1 MKIDKSN
8 YEAFFLDYHEGN
20 LDPQQVES
28 LMAFLDSEPGLR
40 SVFEEYEMIAASA
53 RGEVKYEEK
62 GKLKRGEVTP
72 ENYEWY
78 FAAYLEGELDTKERK
93 MVESFASVQPGMQK
107 ELGRMLQTK
116 LQPDYTLAFP
126 HKNALKRAVVIPLY
140 GKLLRIAGT
149 AAAVLVL
156 FYAGYLLIQQ
166 PDANLRLSNTLT
178 TPPQSHVEQI
188 LDLFGNVQDQMAET
202 LPEDNNVSDEWPTVV
217 QHAATF
223 PEEEVETTLAPQIQT
238 PLLAGKLPSLPAR
251 ITVRKPFAGQ
261 EVDTRTEI
269 AYLRLADTQDGTTR
283 DVAEPVV
290 QVSEQPSMPRS
301 LADDLRRIERRLSEN
316 RPHSI
321 VALAGASLLELNR
334 MVGEPVQWQTRI
346 DDNRKTV
353 QVRIGNIEISRRT
366 P

>member
-1 MKIDKSN
+1 MSP
-8 YEAFFLDYHEGN
+8 L
-20 LDPQQVES
+20 QVEY

-78 FAAYLEGELDTKERK
+78 FAAYLEGELDTKDRK
-93 MVESFASVQPGMQK
+93 MVESFVSVQPGMQK

-116 LQPDYTLAFP
+116 LRPDYNLVFP
-126 HKNALKRAVVIPLY
+126 NKDALKRAVVIPLY
-140 GKLLRIAGT
+140 GKLLRIAGA

-156 FYAGYLLIQQ
+156 FYVGYFVMQDQ
-166 PDANLRLSNTLT
+166 DPELRLSNTLT

-188 LDLFGNVQDQMAET
+188 LDLFGNVQDQIAEI
-202 LPEDNNVSDEWPTVV
+202 LPEDNYISDGRPIIV
-217 QHAATF
+217 QHAATY
-223 PEEEVETTLAPQIQT
+223 PEEVVKTTLAPQIQT
-238 PLLAGKLPSLPAR
+238 PLLAGRLPSLPAR

-261 EVDTRTEI
+261 ETYSRSEI
-269 AYLRLADTQDGTTR
+269 AYQLPAETQDGPTR
-283 DVAEPVV
+283 DVAEPDPVV
-290 QVSEQPSMPRS
+290 QASERASMPRS

-346 DDNRKTV
+346 DDNGKTV